1 MEDDVRAYLGEMKFK
16 NLSKM
21 AMDRKAGKRI
31 VEQAKTHK
39 ELCQEKKIGLKMM

>member
-1 MEDDVRAYLGEMKFK
+1 MDLGEIKIQ

-21 AMDRKAGKRI
+21 AMERKAWKRI

-39 ELCQEKKIGLKMM
+39 DL